1 MSSIAVAHDD
11 RNAGG
16 NVVARLLRLLGWHR
30 DLPPP
35 VEPPPVEPAPTVTPR
50 AERQEIERRLQAGES
65 RLAVLKAEAGLD
77 ELRTRPGMTDAR

>member
-1 MSSIAVAHDD
+1 MSSIAVTHDD
-11 RNAGG
+11 RSAGG

-30 DLPPP
+30 SLPPP
-35 VEPPPVEPAPTVTPR
+35 VGPAPRVTPR